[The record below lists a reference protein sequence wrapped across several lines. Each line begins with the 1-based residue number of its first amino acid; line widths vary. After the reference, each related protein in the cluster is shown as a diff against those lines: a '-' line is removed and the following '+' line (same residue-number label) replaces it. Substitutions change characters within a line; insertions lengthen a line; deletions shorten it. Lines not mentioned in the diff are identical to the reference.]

1 MGVKEI
7 KVRSERRERGWEE
20 EEEEEEEECRQ
31 DGLLRDGMMFG

>member
-7 KVRSERRERGWEE
+7 QVWSERRERGWEE